1 MTYDKSQQILEDLN
15 HTIFPYYKWIKLEI
29 NKIRKPVKFTN
40 KWKLINALSNRKW
53 VEEEIERQFLK
64 YLEKNENTIYQKEY

>member
-53 VEEEIERQFLK
+53 VEEEIKRQFLK